1 MARYDFCPQCGTANA
16 NGDFCINCGASLVT
30 SDDVVDRDAPAPTVP
45 IPVVPTPQGYLDE
58 NGRPVG
64 VQPSGERG
72 SQGDAPRRG
81 VSKKLIAVAVA
92 IVVVVAAVCGWLVWR
107 DRQHRSQLADCVS
120 AVGRVKAAERKAE
133 VDYRAAV
140 KLAKTDSKRIADASL
155 LGEMTDVLGSQKPI
169 VAADYVCDAGD
180 GTARLRT
187 VAEQARRDL
196 SSQKAWL
203 KSVNA
208 AAKRGS
214 DEY

>member
-72 SQGDAPRRG
+72 PQGDAPRRG

-107 DRQHRSQLADCVS
+107 DRQHRSQLVDCVS

-180 GTARLRT
+180 GWERCRAS
-187 VAEQARRDL
+187 A
-196 SSQKAWL
+196 
-203 KSVNA
+203 N
-208 AAKRGS
+208 
-214 DEY
+214 

>member
-72 SQGDAPRRG
+72 PQGDAPRRG

-107 DRQHRSQLADCVS
+107 DRQHRSS
-120 AVGRVKAAERKAE
+120 WW
-133 VDYRAAV
+133 
-140 KLAKTDSKRIADASL
+140 
-155 LGEMTDVLGSQKPI
+155 I
-169 VAADYVCDAGD
+169 V
-180 GTARLRT
+180 
-187 VAEQARRDL
+187 
-196 SSQKAWL
+196 
-203 KSVNA
+203 
-208 AAKRGS
+208 
-214 DEY
+214 